1 MRVTAPGHAG
11 EKKETLLFL
20 LFAPP
25 TEWRKRGFKSGL
37 GHLFIP
43 FVCPVSRLDGGVR
56 TKSEAAAAK
65 GKGGEGEGGKVHF
78 LHFQLLPS
86 GSGEKEE
93 GKWGE
98 SPKKWRASQKNSLLK
113 NSKFFHTVFS
123 TQEPILVLYR

>member
-1 MRVTAPGHAG
+1 MQVR
-11 EKKETLLFL
+11 KKETLLFL

-65 GKGGEGEGGKVHF
+65 GKGGKVHF

-98 SPKKWRASQKNSLLK
+98 SPKKWRASQQIRFLK
-113 NSKFFHTVFS
+113 
-123 TQEPILVLYR
+123 I